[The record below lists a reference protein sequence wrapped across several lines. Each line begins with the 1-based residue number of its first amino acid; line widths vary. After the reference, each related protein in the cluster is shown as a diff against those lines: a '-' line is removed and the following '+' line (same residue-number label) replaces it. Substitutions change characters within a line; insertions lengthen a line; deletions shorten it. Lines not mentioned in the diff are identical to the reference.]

1 MLDFSDEQSPLVV
14 DNVPGVGAAQLCNA
28 QRVHDAAGIHLR
40 TDIG

>member
-14 DNVPGVGAAQLCNA
+14 YDVPREGTAQLCNA
-28 QRVHDAAGIHLR
+28 QRMDDAAGIHLG